1 MTNSLKLQG
10 WHITIY
16 IALTAIFYFV
26 QNFIIE
32 SLKDSYT
39 FYYSVLNI
47 YIFHFIITLVI
58 LAVIYLVSKK
68 APNYIG
74 FTFLGFIL
82 FKMVA
87 AVIFLIPLIKMEG
100 VSKIPDF
107 ISFFIPY
114 FLFLSYEIYV
124 TLKLLKQSEA

>member
-16 IALTAIFYFV
+16 IALTAIFYFL
-26 QNFIIE
+26 QNFIIG